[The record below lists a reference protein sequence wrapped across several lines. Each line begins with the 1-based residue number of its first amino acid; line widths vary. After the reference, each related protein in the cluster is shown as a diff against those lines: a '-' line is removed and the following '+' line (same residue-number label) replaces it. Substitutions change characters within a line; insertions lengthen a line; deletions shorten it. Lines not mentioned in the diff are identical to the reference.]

1 MIVHTNSLK
10 NWNVF
15 DDDSVFLLESIILI
29 KRFCLDLAEN
39 EELVLLLLVH
49 DQILTTDDANPIF
62 VL

>member
-15 DDDSVFLLESIILI
+15 DDDSIFLLESIILI

-39 EELVLLLLVH
+39 EELILLLLVH
-49 DQILTTDDANPIF
+49 D
-62 VL
+62 